1 MRGLKKSSVPAFLVI
16 VRRTGLLDIKDYDY
30 HLPAEN
36 IAQEPAGRRD
46 ESRLLV
52 VPGQGEPDDRM
63 FGDIVGLLRQGDLL
77 VVNDTRVFPARL
89 EGRKESGGKVELF
102 FLGYPV
108 AELGKGRAEALC
120 LLKSSKRPR
129 VGSRIFF
136 GGGLA
141 CKVLEHLDH
150 GKVRVALTF
159 DGDLDVLLND
169 HGRIPLP
176 PYIRRGLDDKPDD
189 RERYQTVYAKEVG
202 AVAAPTAG
210 LHFTPELIR
219 SIKDMGVRF
228 AEITL
233 HVGYGTFSPVRVE
246 DIRDH
251 EIHQEYV
258 MVSEETAALVN
269 QTRQAGGRVWAV
281 GTTTVRALEDAVD
294 QGGQVRGKDGWCG
307 LYIYPG
313 YHFRVVD
320 NLITNFHLPRSSLLF
335 LVCALTGY
343 ERVMKAYEHAV
354 KNGYRFYSYGDAM
367 AIVQIP

>member
-1 MRGLKKSSVPAFLVI
+1 MF
-16 VRRTGLLDIKDYDY
+16 DIEDYDY
-30 HLPAEN
+30 HLPSEC
-36 IAQEPAGRRD
+36 IAQEPAGCRD

-52 VPGQGEPDDRM
+52 VAGDGELTDLM
-63 FGDIVGLLRQGDLL
+63 FSGLAGLLRSGDLL
-77 VVNDTRVFPARL
+77 VVNDTKVFPARL
-89 EGRKESGGKVELF
+89 EGRKESGGKVEMFL
-102 FLGYPV
+102 LGYPV
-108 AELGKGRAEALC
+108 TGGEEGRAEAVC

-129 VGSRIFF
+129 PGSLLFF
-136 GGGLA
+136 GGGLS
-141 CKVLEHLDH
+141 CEVLELLSN
-150 GKVRVALTF
+150 GKVRVSLSF

-176 PYIRRGLDDKPDD
+176 PYIRRGEEDSSGDQ
-189 RERYQTVYAKEVG
+189 ERYQTVYAKEVG

-219 SIKDMGVRF
+219 TTKDLGVKV
-228 AEITL
+228 ASVTL

-246 DIRDH
+246 DIREHD
-251 EIHQEYV
+251 IHQEYV

-281 GTTTVRALEDAVD
+281 GTTTVRALEDAAD
-294 QGGQVRGKDGWCG
+294 KEGLVREKEGWCG

-313 YHFRVVD
+313 YHFKVVD

-335 LVCALTGY
+335 LVSALAGY
-343 ERVMKAYEHAV
+343 SRMMKAYEYAI

-367 AIVQIP
+367 ARVWDP